1 MNGAFFIRAY
11 ILAVCKILRDFY
23 YVLHVRTI
31 PAFRLKVYRL
41 YDDRSSIHLEGRFYL
56 HKYQN
61 CM

>member
-11 ILAVCKILRDFY
+11 IFAVCEILRDFY

-31 PAFRLKVYRL
+31 PAFRLKT
-41 YDDRSSIHLEGRFYL
+41 SIHLEGRFYL